1 MVVMPV
7 CAAHRVMSA
16 AIAVRRFRPINYNA
30 PLAPGSL
37 LKTWIALL
45 RGINVVGRRKL
56 LMKDLAAIFERG
68 GFESV
73 RTYIQSGNVVFE
85 SARGSARTLSGEI
98 GELILKKSGFKPH
111 VIVLSVSELERAVR
125 GNPFPQA
132 DADHKS
138 LHLFFLS
145 GRPARPDLDRLA
157 QLKVGREAFE
167 LNGAVF
173 YLYTPRGFPQCAL
186 HDKVERFL
194 GVDAT
199 ARNWRTANQ
208 LLAMSRAPTT
218 SGERHKKAV

>member
-1 MVVMPV
+1 
-7 CAAHRVMSA
+7 
-16 AIAVRRFRPINYNA
+16 
-30 PLAPGSL
+30 
-37 LKTWIALL
+37 
-45 RGINVVGRRKL
+45 
-56 LMKDLAAIFERG
+56 MKDLAAMFERG

-85 SARGSARTLSGEI
+85 SARGTAPTLAAEI
-98 GELILKKSGFKPH
+98 GALIQKKSGLRPQ
-111 VIVLSVSELERAVR
+111 VMVLSVAELGRAVR

-145 GRPARPDLDRLA
+145 ARPLRPDLDSLA
-157 QLKVGREAFE
+157 RLKVGREAFE
-167 LNGAVF
+167 LRGAVF
-173 YLYTPRGFPQCAL
+173 YLYTPHGFPQCAL

-208 LLAMSRAPTT
+208 LLSMSEGQSP
-218 SGERHKKAV
+218 SGKRPQKAL

>member
-1 MVVMPV
+1 M
-7 CAAHRVMSA
+7 
-16 AIAVRRFRPINYNA
+16 
-30 PLAPGSL
+30 
-37 LKTWIALL
+37 KTWIALL
-45 RGINVVGRRKL
+45 RGINVVGRRTL

-85 SARGSARTLSGEI
+85 SERGSARTLAAEI
-98 GELILKKSGFKPH
+98 GELILRKSGFRPH
-111 VIVLSVSELERAVR
+111 VIVLSVAELERAVR

-145 GRPARPDLDRLA
+145 AKPPRPDLAALARL
-157 QLKVGREAFE
+157 KKGREGFALE
-167 LNGAVF
+167 GKIF
-173 YLYTPRGFPQCAL
+173 YLYTPHGFAVSDL

-208 LLAMSRAPTT
+208 LLSMSGSPPS
-218 SGERHKKAV
+218 SGQRQQKSV